1 MANRLL
7 PEWHPQDAVQLT
19 WPSPTSDWAPLIER
33 IEATMEAMAVAI
45 ARYQSVLITV
55 PDDATRTQLQIR
67 FAKLGV
73 DASRLRLAVA
83 EADDTWAR
91 DHGPIAVERDGKPML
106 FDYVFTGWGGKFEAE
121 RDNRLTRRLAEAGV
135 YACPVESRSLVLE
148 GGAIDTDGEGT
159 LLTTEACLLNPNR
172 NPQLDR
178 TAVEAAL
185 KADLGI
191 ERVLWLANGHLEGDD
206 TDSHVDTLA
215 RFCDPATIAYVHCDD
230 TSDPHYAALAAME
243 AELKAFRR
251 TDGEPYRLV
260 PLPWPR
266 PCFDPVDGHRLPA
279 TYANF
284 LIVNSAVLVP
294 VYGDAA
300 DSRALAAL
308 AEAFPGR
315 EIVPIDCLSVIR
327 QHGSLHCLTMQL
339 PRGSLAAA
347 AATQGETS

>member
-19 WPSPTSDWAPLIER
+19 WPSPSSDWAPLIER
-33 IEATMEAMAVAI
+33 IEATMEALVVAI
-45 ARYQSVLITV
+45 ARYQSVLIAV
-55 PDDATRTQLQIR
+55 PDAATRAQLLSR
-67 FAKLGV
+67 FANLGV
-73 DASRLRLAVA
+73 EASRLHLTVV

-91 DHGPIAVERDGKPML
+91 DHGPIAVERDGRPVL
-106 FDYVFTGWGGKFEAE
+106 LDYVFTGWGGKFEAE
-121 RDNRLTRRLAEAGV
+121 RDNRLTQRLAETGI
-135 YACPVESRSLVLE
+135 YACPVERREVVLE

-172 NPQLDR
+172 NPHLDR
-178 TAVEAAL
+178 EAVESL
-185 KADLGI
+185 LRKDFGI

-215 RFCDPATIAYVHCDD
+215 RFCDPATIAYVRCDD
-230 TSDPHYAALAAME
+230 PSDPHYPDLAAME
-243 AELKAFRR
+243 VELKHFRR
-251 TDGEPYRLV
+251 ADGEPYRLV

-266 PCFDPVDGHRLPA
+266 SCFDPVDGHRLPA

-300 DSRALAAL
+300 DSRALAVL

-315 EIVPIDCLSVIR
+315 DIVPIDCSNVIR

-339 PRGSLAAA
+339 PRGSVND
-347 AATQGETS
+347 ATQQGETS